1 MAQRAGSGPSLG
13 PRGSACIRDELIQRR
28 VVIANSPAA
37 KCAIR
42 SATTDTIAISATL
55 GSRVVVVCQ
64 DTSVQETFHLVFG
77 DSANFDEGH
86 LTMSSPIGK
95 ALIGRAVGDDVL
107 LKLPAK
113 TRRMRILELRTIH
126 EGHLFHL

>member
-28 VVIANSPAA
+28 VVIANSAAA

-55 GSRVVVVCQ
+55 GSRVVVEWQ
-64 DTSVQETFHLVFG
+64 DTSVQETVHLVFG
-77 DSANFDEGH
+77 DSANCDEGH
-86 LTMSSPIGK
+86 LNMSAPIGE
-95 ALIGRAVGDDVL
+95 ALIGRAVGDAVRL
-107 LKLPAK
+107 THPAK
-113 TRRMRILELRTIH
+113 H
-126 EGHLFHL
+126 